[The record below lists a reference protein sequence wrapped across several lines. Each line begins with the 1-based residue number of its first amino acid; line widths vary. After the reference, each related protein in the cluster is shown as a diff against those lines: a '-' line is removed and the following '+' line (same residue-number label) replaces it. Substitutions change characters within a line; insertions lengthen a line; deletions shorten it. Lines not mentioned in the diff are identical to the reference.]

1 MRFAGSKRLAQPWV
15 DAVANEAMERLS
27 GSALALQFKSPTSL
41 HFAGVSDYQ
50 TSGMRAAE
58 ATG

>member
-1 MRFAGSKRLAQPWV
+1 MRFAGSKRLARPWV

-27 GSALALQFKSPTSL
+27 GSALALQFKSPT
-41 HFAGVSDYQ
+41 FF
-50 TSGMRAAE
+50 MRAAE